1 MARNNARRNREEG
14 GGWKFQSFLILGV
27 LAMMAWG
34 GNELV
39 GIKESIYGM
48 QAKQVGY
55 DETHD
60 MATRMHD
67 AILRMEINQKK
78 GLKDIKILREEESD

>member
-1 MARNNARRNREEG
+1 MGGNKTPRHREEG
-14 GGWKFQSFLILGV
+14 GGWNFQSFLILGV

-67 AILRMEINQKK
+67 AILRMEVNQKK
-78 GLKDIKILREEESD
+78 GLKDIKVLREDVVD

>member
-1 MARNNARRNREEG
+1 MEERKVPRHREEG
-14 GGWKFQSFLILGV
+14 GGWNLQSFLILGV
-27 LAMMAWG
+27 FAMMAWG

-39 GIKESIYGM
+39 GIKKSIYGM

-67 AILRMEINQKK
+67 AILRMETNQKK
-78 GLKDIKILREEESD
+78 GLKDIEVLREDVVD